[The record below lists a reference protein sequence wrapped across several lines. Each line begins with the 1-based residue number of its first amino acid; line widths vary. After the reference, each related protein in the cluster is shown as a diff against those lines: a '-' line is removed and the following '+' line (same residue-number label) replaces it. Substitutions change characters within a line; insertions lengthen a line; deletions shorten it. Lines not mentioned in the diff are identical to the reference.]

1 MNLACGS
8 PALDAASRLMTPFM
22 LMFGA
27 YVVVHGHDSPGGGFQ
42 GGVII
47 AACIILVRLVR
58 GRAGGW
64 MLAPERALAFACVGL
79 GIFIGVGLLG
89 PIFGGNFLDYSA
101 LPLLLEAP
109 KARAAGSMA
118 IEIGV
123 AVTVTGVLSLIFD
136 ALVEARNDG

>member
-1 MNLACGS
+1 M
-8 PALDAASRLMTPFM
+8 
-22 LMFGA
+22 
-27 YVVVHGHDSPGGGFQ
+27 
-42 GGVII
+42 
-47 AACIILVRLVR
+47 
-58 GRAGGW
+58 
-64 MLAPERALAFACVGL
+64 GL

-123 AVTVTGVLSLIFD
+123 AVTVAGVLPLIFD
-136 ALVEARNDG
+136 ALVKARNDG

>member
-1 MNLACGS
+1 MNLAFGS

-47 AACIILVRLVR
+47 AACLILIRLVR

-64 MLAPERALAFACVGL
+64 TLAPERALVFACAGL
-79 GIFIGVGLLG
+79 GIFVVVGLLG
-89 PIFGGNFLDYSA
+89 PLFGGNFLDYSV
-101 LPLLLEAP
+101 LPLWLETP
-109 KARAAGSMA
+109 EVRAVGSMA
-118 IEIGV
+118 IEVGV
-123 AVTVTGVLSLIFD
+123 AVTVTGVLTLIFD
-136 ALVEARNDG
+136 ALAEVRSDG